1 MASSN
6 PNIPSQ
12 NYENFDSLSSLSP
25 LELARLRELLND
37 DDEAD
42 SNYTEYAE
50 TTHAWAVFA
59 DNPEKRATKF
69 DRLVGTIIIIF
80 QLFTYY
86 LFARYVQ
93 PHAHPFICGGL
104 LVIRIVDSVAH
115 FTQIVHFFS
124 EAIEDYQLAAVPG
137 TSLLVNSVTHS
148 LNLYPSLTIII
159 IMLAFV
165 SSVLVGHQTCLAS
178 NEAPYENFQC
188 QAEFT
193 SHMDAFVA
201 FFMLSIFL
209 TPDLLQAVRAI
220 RDAPKWTPTFFFA
233 TCAGLEVLCAY
244 IAATIAISY
253 NLYIGEVTDAV
264 EVGVGL
270 LFIRE
275 LSTRAYH
282 GIRHKGVKQYKSFLS
297 VLVLLVALGFGGEAL
312 YEHLFAP

>member
-86 LFARYVQ
+86 LFA
-93 PHAHPFICGGL
+93 
-104 LVIRIVDSVAH
+104 
-115 FTQIVHFFS
+115 S
-124 EAIEDYQLAAVPG
+124 EAIEDYQLAAVP
-137 TSLLVNSVTHS
+137 
-148 LNLYPSLTIII
+148 
-159 IMLAFV
+159 
-165 SSVLVGHQTCLAS
+165 VLVGHQTCLAS

-220 RDAPKWTPTFFFA
+220 RDAPKWTPTIFFA

>member
-93 PHAHPFICGGL
+93 PHATWCTFICGGL
-104 LVIRIVDSVAH
+104 LFLLWIVWPISLKL
-115 FTQIVHFFS
+115 
-124 EAIEDYQLAAVPG
+124 Y
-137 TSLLVNSVTHS
+137 TSL
-148 LNLYPSLTIII
+148 
-159 IMLAFV
+159 
-165 SSVLVGHQTCLAS
+165 
-178 NEAPYENFQC
+178 
-188 QAEFT
+188 
-193 SHMDAFVA
+193 
-201 FFMLSIFL
+201 
-209 TPDLLQAVRAI
+209 
-220 RDAPKWTPTFFFA
+220 
-233 TCAGLEVLCAY
+233 
-244 IAATIAISY
+244 
-253 NLYIGEVTDAV
+253 
-264 EVGVGL
+264 
-270 LFIRE
+270 
-275 LSTRAYH
+275 
-282 GIRHKGVKQYKSFLS
+282 VKQLKTINLPPCQ
-297 VLVLLVALGFGGEAL
+297 VR
-312 YEHLFAP
+312 PC